1 MIKLFRPPM
10 NLIESDY
17 LETVEGLFFAVKGIA
32 QPPDRI
38 MAYLRYAPDPFG
50 ERRKLGSPY
59 RRLYHFADQEE
70 FLRASYPQ
78 YLAYDPV
85 TGLELQSVPY
95 TAIAH
100 AYTSRQRLQELRQQP
115 HLDPVEEAALAFA
128 ARLQQISGIPWS
140 SLGVSGSL
148 LIRLHTPASDLD
160 MTVHGEQDCWTL
172 QRALSAVLD
181 QDTGDLRRLDEA
193 GMHALHEERSG
204 DTHMS
209 YADFIYSERQ
219 KVNQGRF
226 RDRMYFIRF
235 LKDPAE
241 YSEQYGDRHYT
252 PLGRADIEAVIS
264 DHHDAIFTPCSYGIH
279 AVRSL
284 NGEIIP
290 EITEI
295 VSFRGRFCEQART
308 GDPVRATGTVERV
321 AHQSGRVWQR
331 LILGG
336 EFADTMYVRR

>member
-1 MIKLFRPPM
+1 M

-17 LETVEGLFFAVKGIA
+17 LETVESLFFAVKGIA

-38 MAYLRYAPDPFG
+38 MAYLRYAPDPYG
-50 ERRKLGSPY
+50 ERRRMGRPY
-59 RRLYHFADQEE
+59 RRLYHFADQED
-70 FLRASYPQ
+70 FLRASHPQ

-85 TGLELQSVPY
+85 TGLELQSVPH

-100 AYTSRQRLQELRQQP
+100 TYTSRQRLQELRQQP
-115 HLDPVEEAALAFA
+115 HRDPVEEAALAFA
-128 ARLQQISGIPWS
+128 ARLQQISDLPWS
-140 SLGVSGSL
+140 SLGVSGSV
-148 LIRLHTPASDLD
+148 LIGLHTPASDLD

-181 QDTGDLRRLDEA
+181 QDSGELRRLDEA
-193 GMHALHEERSG
+193 VMHALHSERSG

-219 KVNQGRF
+219 KVIQGRF
-226 RDRMYFIRF
+226 RDRPYFIRF
-235 LKDPAE
+235 LKEPAE
-241 YSEQYGDRHYT
+241 YGEQYGDRQYT
-252 PLGRADIEAVIS
+252 PLGRAEIEAVIS
-264 DHHDAIFTPCSYGIH
+264 DHHNAIFTPCSYGVH
-279 AVRSL
+279 AVRSV
-284 NGEIIP
+284 NRGTIP

-308 GDPVRATGTVERV
+308 GDLIRAAGTVERV
-321 AHQSGRVWQR
+321 AHQTGRVWHR

-336 EFADTMYVRR
+336 DFADTMYVRR